1 MMRFAPAG
9 KKADTRASAI
19 AAIRQA
25 LGGRSVVLVG
35 MPGSGKSAAGKRLAP
50 RLELPF
56 MDADT
61 EIEKAAGKTIAEIFA
76 EDGEPYF
83 RDGERRVIARLLS
96 NGPAVIAT
104 GGGAFMTPAVREDIA
119 GRGVSVWLRAEL
131 SLLLRRVQRRTH
143 RPLLVKDPEG
153 TLKRLMEAR
162 YPVYATADV
171 VVESRDLPHETIV
184 NDIIDKVAEFLQ
196 ARERAGASEP
206 PSAHANSD
214 RTIPT

>member
-9 KKADTRASAI
+9 KTRDARAATV

-25 LGGRSVVLVG
+25 LGTCSIVLVG

-56 MDADT
+56 MDADQ
-61 EIEKAAGKTIAEIFA
+61 EIERAAGKSIAEIFA

-83 RDGERRVIARLLS
+83 RDGERRVIARLLA

-104 GGGAFMTPAVREDIA
+104 GGGAFVTPAVRDNIRE
-119 GRGVSVWLRAEL
+119 RGVSVWLRAEL
-131 SLLLRRVQRRTH
+131 PLLLRRVQRRAH

-153 TLKRLMEAR
+153 SLRRLMEAR
-162 YPVYATADV
+162 YPVYETADV
-171 VVESRDLPHETIV
+171 TVEARDLPHEAIV
-184 NDIIDKVAEFLQ
+184 NDIIDKVAEFLR
-196 ARERAGASEP
+196 ARDERNLAAATAPADGTTA
-206 PSAHANSD
+206 
-214 RTIPT
+214 R